1 MKIVEAARVALTVAA
16 ILISAK
22 LASAQNQP
30 IQDQPLGD
38 AARQARA
45 AKSSSPHATKVVTN
59 EDVGPGPVSETDD
72 PAKVVNKARRA
83 WLADIPRTCREV
95 STNNSGPGSSVEG
108 LREIAAADR
117 AHIVATRRGGS
128 DPGNSE
134 LIVIGKDLYS
144 RTGTGPWRKDSAE
157 GSPVP
162 MPTFYN
168 LPEALMSDYG
178 SLKLVRRDI
187 IAGSPTFLY
196 ETKFH
201 PGGVAFRDRTID
213 FWIGANDNL
222 LRKIDTLTKNTEPMS
237 GGIEERET
245 MTCTYGPPP
254 EIKPPI

>member
-1 MKIVEAARVALTVAA
+1 MKIEEAIGIALTVAS
-16 ILISAK
+16 ILISAG
-22 LASAQNQP
+22 LLSA
-30 IQDQPLGD
+30 QDQPLGD
-38 AARQARA
+38 AGRQARA

-59 EDVGPGPVSETDD
+59 EDVGPGPVSETDA
-72 PAKVVNKARRA
+72 PALVVNKARRA
-83 WLADIPRTCREV
+83 WVADTPRTCREV

-108 LREIAAADR
+108 LREMAAPDR
-117 AHIVATRRGGS
+117 GHIVVTRRGGS
-128 DPGNSE
+128 DPGHSE

-157 GSPVP
+157 GSPIP

-168 LPEALMSDYG
+168 LPEALMSDYS
-178 SLKLVRRDI
+178 SLKLVRRDT

-222 LRKIDTLTKNTEPMS
+222 VRKIDTLTKETAPTS

-245 MTCTYGPPP
+245 MTCSYGQVP

>member
-1 MKIVEAARVALTVAA
+1 MKIGQAAGVPLTLVAV
-16 ILISAK
+16 LISAS
-22 LASAQNQP
+22 LLSA
-30 IQDQPLGD
+30 QDQPLGD

-72 PAKVVNKARRA
+72 PAQVVNKARRA
-83 WLADIPRTCREV
+83 WVADMPRTCREV

-117 AHIVATRRGGS
+117 THIVVTRRGGS

-134 LIVIGKDLYS
+134 LIVIGKDMYS
-144 RTGTGPWRKDSAE
+144 RTGAGPWRKDSAE
-157 GSPVP
+157 GSPIP
-162 MPTFYN
+162 MPKFYN

-178 SLKLVRRDI
+178 SLKLVRRDT

-222 LRKIDTLTKNTEPMS
+222 VRKIDTLTKNTEPSS